1 MECYV
6 KSTVL
11 SIERRQKQKET
22 TVTAAATAKQ
32 KVRESN
38 LTDNSIR
45 KNKTLGD
52 ILNQGIDRFV
62 HWELQNTATRNQ
74 RRHINGKPPCVGGL
88 EDLLLKSPYSPKQS
102 EDSVLSLSKPQRHF
116 HTNRTIPKFTWN
128 LRGPWVAKS
137 ILKREQSW
145 RPHSSWFQNILQS
158 HSNHDSVVLV

>member
-38 LTDNSIR
+38 LTDSIR

-52 ILNQGIDRFV
+52 ILNQGVDRFV
-62 HWELQNTATRNQ
+62 H
-74 RRHINGKPPCVGGL
+74 
-88 EDLLLKSPYSPKQS
+88 
-102 EDSVLSLSKPQRHF
+102 
-116 HTNRTIPKFTWN
+116 
-128 LRGPWVAKS
+128 
-137 ILKREQSW
+137 
-145 RPHSSWFQNILQS
+145 
-158 HSNHDSVVLV
+158 

>member
-1 MECYV
+1 MMECYV

-52 ILNQGIDRFV
+52 ILNQGVDRFV
-62 HWELQNTATRNQ
+62 H
-74 RRHINGKPPCVGGL
+74 
-88 EDLLLKSPYSPKQS
+88 
-102 EDSVLSLSKPQRHF
+102 
-116 HTNRTIPKFTWN
+116 
-128 LRGPWVAKS
+128 
-137 ILKREQSW
+137 
-145 RPHSSWFQNILQS
+145 
-158 HSNHDSVVLV
+158 